1 MDFERYVFDVGET
14 DVLHATADLA
24 QLNFEQ
30 YTRLNLGL
38 LEPPVLFADQ
48 NSVHGQFNNRQV
60 TQIQQMIQ
68 NQTKKYP
75 LFSVVTRNTAH
86 QMSYCLADYAFNQ
99 FSRNTMKT
107 VINLDAHKDYYDDPI
122 DDIRFLNW
130 GGFIPQ
136 VAFCAR
142 HEAELSE
149 YCIFGENC
157 IKRLGVVQ
165 RHRRYQNGRQEH
177 DQTALKDLTLY
188 NNRDVYLSLDMD
200 VMTGSYTV
208 YDDGYYTQQQ
218 LLQCLET
225 IFTSIQNAQN
235 CKLVGLDVTGLPC
248 PDGHSRARI
257 TFDRAYENVNHILRY
272 LAARVR
278 EL

>member
-1 MDFERYVFDVGET
+1 MDFERYVFDVGER
-14 DVLHATADLA
+14 DMLHAAADLA
-24 QLNFEQ
+24 QLNFGQ

-38 LEPPVLFADQ
+38 LEPPVLLDEGGYIHGRFNLDQ
-48 NSVHGQFNNRQV
+48 VLR
-60 TQIQQMIQ
+60 IQQIIQ
-68 NQTKKYP
+68 NHVPTCP

-86 QMSYCLADYAFNQ
+86 QMSYCLADYAFDQ

-107 VINLDAHKDYYDDPI
+107 VINLDAHQDYSDKLTGV
-122 DDIRFLNW
+122 IRFSNW
-130 GGFIPQ
+130 GAFVSQ
-136 VAFCAR
+136 DAFCAK